1 LLYLLR
7 NLPPNIYSIWYWAN
21 ANIYTCVSETR
32 MAAPKTTL
40 LTGVDPTIPRD
51 YPIHVFT
58 TSLGGQFDT
67 SQCITSVPFII
78 HPSEDHMLITD
89 LDQIFGPAILLQTL
103 NDQRVSLSVT
113 GTERSFRLC
122 YVIRLK
128 SPDMM
133 LHVGQDTSL
142 SLLLRAGC
150 LLVTP
155 ILATKD
161 QTTPMIRPPPSAAAA
176 DQPDIKPVK
185 RPKME

>member
-1 LLYLLR
+1 
-7 NLPPNIYSIWYWAN
+7 
-21 ANIYTCVSETR
+21 
-32 MAAPKTTL
+32 MAAPRTTL
-40 LTGVDPTIPRD
+40 LTGVDPTVPHD
-51 YPIHVFT
+51 HPNHVY

-78 HPSEDHMLITD
+78 HPSENHLLITD
-89 LDQIFGPAILLQTL
+89 LDQIFGPAILFQTRD
-103 NDQRVSLSVT
+103 DQQVSLSVT

-133 LHVGQDTSL
+133 LYVGQDTSL

-150 LLVTP
+150 LQVTP
-155 ILATKD
+155 VLAKST
-161 QTTPMIRPPPSAAAA
+161 QLIRPPLSPSVPAAPIVAAAAAAAAAAA
-176 DQPDIKPVK
+176 DDQDIKPCPIK

>member
-1 LLYLLR
+1 MLIFT
-7 NLPPNIYSIWYWAN
+7 P
-21 ANIYTCVSETR
+21 VFQTR

-89 LDQIFGPAILLQTL
+89 LDQLFGPAILLQTL

-113 GTERSFRLC
+113 GAERIFRLC

>member
-1 LLYLLR
+1 
-7 NLPPNIYSIWYWAN
+7 
-21 ANIYTCVSETR
+21 
-32 MAAPKTTL
+32 MAAPRTTL
-40 LTGVDPTIPRD
+40 LTGVDPTAPRD

-58 TSLGGQFDT
+58 TCSGGQFDT

-89 LDQIFGPAILLQTL
+89 LDPIFRPVILLQTL
-103 NDQRVSLSVT
+103 DDQRVSLSVT

-133 LHVGQDTSL
+133 LYVGQDTSL

-150 LLVTP
+150 LQVTP
-155 ILATKD
+155 IMATKD
-161 QTTPMIRPPPSAAAA
+161 TSTQLIRPPLLPSARPVVADEKAPAAAAA
-176 DQPDIKPVK
+176 DDDDQDIKPCPIK
-185 RPKME
+185 CPKLEKNDGAFV